1 MRGNFKWYPGERQAR
16 PGRPGMPQLSGT
28 KWEFALNTE
37 RQLNVKTATVHEEVN
52 KVNSPLLHF
61 ELIDRGNNLLYHS
74 LVSLL
79 KSWPWNRWSD
89 EGELETRELAK
100 HRNKLKTV
108 QLWLQTIKIKQGK
121 KTACTYVDS
130 AIWEGKNLYNVMTHS
145 KVLLYLGRKNL
156 VVLQGLHSID
166 LNPTVEIIQSEI
178 TGLVYHSSQSWER
191 LKGGREICRHSHT
204 FASKCML
211 FKYTMCSSVCEH
223 RCVRAFVW
231 LPSLLPEGWFKQ
243 GED

>member
-79 KSWPWNRWSD
+79 KS
-89 EGELETRELAK
+89 
-100 HRNKLKTV
+100 
-108 QLWLQTIKIKQGK
+108 
-121 KTACTYVDS
+121 
-130 AIWEGKNLYNVMTHS
+130 
-145 KVLLYLGRKNL
+145 
-156 VVLQGLHSID
+156 
-166 LNPTVEIIQSEI
+166 
-178 TGLVYHSSQSWER
+178 
-191 LKGGREICRHSHT
+191 
-204 FASKCML
+204 
-211 FKYTMCSSVCEH
+211 
-223 RCVRAFVW
+223 
-231 LPSLLPEGWFKQ
+231 
-243 GED
+243 